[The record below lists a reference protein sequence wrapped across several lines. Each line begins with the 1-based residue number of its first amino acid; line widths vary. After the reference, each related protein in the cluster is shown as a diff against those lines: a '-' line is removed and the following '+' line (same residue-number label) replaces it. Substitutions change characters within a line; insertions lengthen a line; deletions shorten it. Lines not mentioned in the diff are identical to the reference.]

1 MRRGRVPEL
10 GILLLAFQIFRNV
23 GVANIPPVT
32 LLAILLQVAN
42 GTRFEDSERLT
53 RIQRHKV
60 DVNFCRKATEFKFIR
75 IFWIFGPFH
84 LVKKYRRQ
92 H

>member
-42 GTRFEDSERLT
+42 GTGLADSERLT

-60 DVNFCRKATEFKFIR
+60 DVN
-75 IFWIFGPFH
+75 
-84 LVKKYRRQ
+84 L
-92 H
+92 

>member
-1 MRRGRVPEL
+1 VPEL

-42 GTRFEDSERLT
+42 GTRLADSLRPS
-53 RIQRHKV
+53 RIQ
-60 DVNFCRKATEFKFIR
+60 
-75 IFWIFGPFH
+75 
-84 LVKKYRRQ
+84 KKII
-92 H
+92 